1 VDPTSSSNKETII
14 AIKTFVDAVSLPATD
29 INTYLTNSG
38 LVYVKQQTVGTSVTS
53 VSVTS
58 AFSADYDNYRVIY
71 SSGVAGSAAS
81 MTFALTGSATGYYA
95 AVDGCSYT
103 GGTSSINEANN
114 SSFSFAGIGTP
125 EGNSLDVTLYNP
137 FIAYRTGLQ
146 ISGRVD
152 IRGGGSAYCGGG
164 FHNVASS
171 FSGFTITCSAGLTG
185 GIIYVYGFRKA

>member
-1 VDPTSSSNKETII
+1 MSVKTFSVGELATSSD
-14 AIKTFVDAVSLPATD
+14 V
-29 INTYLTNSG
+29 NTYLANAG
-38 LVYVKQQTVGTSVTS
+38 LVYVKEQTVGTGVTS
-53 VSVTS
+53 VGVTS
-58 AFSADYDNYRVIY
+58 AFSADYDNYRVVY

-103 GGTSSINEANN
+103 GGTSSINEANAG
-114 SSFSFAGIGTP
+114 SFSFAGIGTP

-137 FIAYRTGLQ
+137 FIAYRTGMQ

-152 IRGGGSAYCGGG
+152 IRGAGSAYCGGG

-171 FSGFTITCSAGLTG
+171 FSGFTITCSTGLTG